1 VRRIHPLRAE
11 HKCHASAVYHH
22 LVFSLLLDAE
32 EKLPMATVGADSE
45 MPFAERHKVG
55 KKNIG
60 VWAYIVRLEAVNV
73 EDR

>member
-1 VRRIHPLRAE
+1 
-11 HKCHASAVYHH
+11 
-22 LVFSLLLDAE
+22 
-32 EKLPMATVGADSE
+32 